1 MMTVYVVSLRCY
13 GERAKKGKTLPKSL
27 HPFGVYTTLAKAR
40 KAGEEIIRLFG
51 AGLVPRYISLREKP
65 QIIGD
70 GMARW
75 TLSGAWWHSPSTGE
89 RRTGVLVSVDIS
101 AMPLETDE
109 TTAKASKTLWF
120 RKDVAARDSYAY
132 AMNALRSCD
141 EDSDYAEVVK
151 DILAYDEKCFR
162 DAQKKARSGKGK
174 TYLTKSY

>member
-13 GERAKKGKTLPKSL
+13 GQRAKKGKTLPKSL

-40 KAGEEIIRLFG
+40 KAGEGIIRLFG

-65 QIIGD
+65 QITGD
-70 GMARW
+70 GGARW

-89 RRTGVLVSVDIS
+89 KRKDVLVSVDIS

-109 TTAKASKTLWF
+109 TVAKATKTLWF
-120 RKDVAARDSYAY
+120 RKDSAEHAAYCHAIGE
-132 AMNALRSCD
+132 LRACD
-141 EDSDYAEVVK
+141 EHSDYAKVVR
-151 DILAYDEKCFR
+151 DIIAYDDER
-162 DAQKKARSGKGK
+162 IREAHEAAGRGRRK